1 MATDTLTQTTKT
13 QVPEYISDRQQ
24 QVLNQLYG
32 VKQVGNEFL
41 PDGTTPNPDYVAP
54 KQGILQAG
62 QNIPQQLTAGL
73 SPAQT
78 QAMQMQQQGI
88 GAYQPY
94 LDAATQTQAGAID
107 TVGRGVESI
116 GQMQMGPD
124 AYKQYMDPYQQN
136 VTNEALKEIDRQSQM
151 AGNQLAGKAVQAG
164 AFGGSRFGLQ
174 QSELARNTSDM
185 RSRRIFEDLSRNYQ
199 QAQGASRA
207 DNQQRI
213 QQGAAFGQLGQLTS
227 GIGGAMAGLGGQAQ
241 GMGMQDVSSTLGIGG
256 LQQQQLQ
263 KQSDVGYQNQL
274 NQMMEPYRRL
284 SFGSQ
289 SLQQLTP
296 GAGTTQ
302 QTISPV
308 PQGNPYLQAAGTVGS
323 MGVGL
328 GALMGRT

>member
-1 MATDTLTQTTKT
+1 MGNDTLTQTQIT

-24 QVLNQLYG
+24 QVLNTLYG
-32 VKQVGNEFL
+32 VKQVGQ
-41 PDGTTPNPDYVAP
+41 PGDSDYVAP
-54 KQGILQAG
+54 KQGLLQLP

-73 SPAQT
+73 SPAQL
-78 QAMQMQQQGI
+78 QAMQMQQAGI
-88 GAYQPY
+88 GAYQPF
-94 LDAATQTQAGAID
+94 LDAATKTQAGAID
-107 TVGRGVESI
+107 TVGRGVESL
-116 GQMQMGPD
+116 GQMQFDP
-124 AYKQYMDPYQQN
+124 ARAQAFMDPYQQS
-136 VTNEALKEIDRQSQM
+136 VTQEALKEIDRQAAM

-174 QSELARNTSDM
+174 QSELARSAQDL

-199 QAQGASRA
+199 QAQQASA
-207 DNQQRI
+207 AANQQRL
-213 QQGAAFGQLGQLTS
+213 QQGAAFGQLGSLTS
-227 GIGGAMAGLGGQAQ
+227 GIGGQMAGLGGQAQ

-263 KQSDVGYQNQL
+263 RQADVGYQNQL

-284 SFGSQ
+284 SFGTQ

-308 PQGNPYLQAAGTVGS
+308 PQGNPYLQAAGAIGS
-323 MGVGL
+323 IGTGL
-328 GALMGRT
+328 GALIGN